1 LSVSKLDISKEIA
14 DCPTSGSPHAPRNTQ
29 GALINSRREYMR
41 IVESGA
47 VDAFEQSSGFADP
60 ETSPADVLK
69 LVDKRL
75 ADFGLEVVMLES
87 SPDQILWDIR
97 KIGD

>member
-1 LSVSKLDISKEIA
+1 MTAE
-14 DCPTSGSPHAPRNTQ
+14 GRRR
-29 GALINSRREYMR
+29 SRREFMR
-41 IVESGA
+41 MIESGA
-47 VDAFEQSSGFADP
+47 VDAFEQSSGFADA

-75 ADFGLEVVMLES
+75 NDFGLEVVMLES
-87 SPDQILWDIR
+87 GPDRVLWDIR

>member
-1 LSVSKLDISKEIA
+1 
-14 DCPTSGSPHAPRNTQ
+14 
-29 GALINSRREYMR
+29 MR
-41 IVESGA
+41 TIESGA
-47 VDAFEQSSGFADP
+47 VDAFEQSSGFADQ

-75 ADFGLEVVMLES
+75 NDFGLEVVILES
-87 SPDQILWDIR
+87 GADRVLWDIR